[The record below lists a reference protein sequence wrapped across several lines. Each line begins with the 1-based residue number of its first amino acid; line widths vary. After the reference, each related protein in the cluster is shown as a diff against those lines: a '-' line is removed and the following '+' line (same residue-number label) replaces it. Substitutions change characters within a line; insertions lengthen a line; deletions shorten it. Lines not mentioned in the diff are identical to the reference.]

1 MMKEIEAK
9 FYLNRL
15 DALPPRLTALG
26 AKLLEPRA
34 LETNLRFDT
43 PDGDLDGAHQM
54 LRLRKYHNITLTYKN
69 AASVNSGV
77 SERVEIETEVGDFET
92 ARQLLEA
99 LSYRVSA
106 VYEKYRAMYLLG
118 EVMVTLD
125 ELPYG
130 DFVEI
135 EGTDV
140 GAIREVAGAL
150 GLNWSANITDNY
162 LLLMRRLPGENH
174 TRLTFAAFEGIK
186 VTPEDLGVVPAD
198 AAG

>member
-1 MMKEIEAK
+1 MKEIEAK
-9 FYLNRL
+9 FYISRL
-15 DALPPRLTALG
+15 DALLPRLTALG
-26 AKLLEPRA
+26 AKQLQPRA

-43 PDGDLDGAHQM
+43 PDGDLDAAHQI
-54 LRLRKYHNITLTYKN
+54 LRLRQYHTVTLTYKS
-69 AASVNSGV
+69 AATVDGGV

-92 ARQLLEA
+92 VRQLLEA

-135 EGTDV
+135 EGTNV
-140 GAIREVAGAL
+140 ATIREVAEAL
-150 GLNWSANITDNY
+150 GLNWAANITDNY
-162 LLLMRRLPGENH
+162 LLLMRRLPGEN
-174 TRLTFAAFEGIK
+174 RNMLTFEAFEGKK
-186 VTPEDLGVVPAD
+186 VTPEELEVIPAD
-198 AAG
+198 AAE